1 MPTTK
6 DINIWRGNTET
17 LPIAVKVRS
26 GATLTPVNLTGS
38 TLRFRAEWAGGSL
51 AKDIEITD
59 AALGL
64 AELVLSTAET
74 RGVPQGSTARFE
86 IERWVGLDQ
95 KTIAYGRLIAAGGLN
110 TDT

>member
-6 DINIWRGNTET
+6 DISIWRGNTET
-17 LPIAVKVRS
+17 LPLAVKVRS
-26 GATLTPVNLTGS
+26 GATLVPVNLTGS
-38 TLRFRAEWAGGSL
+38 TLRFRAEWAGGSI
-51 AKDIEITD
+51 AKDITITD

-95 KTIAYGRLIAAGGLN
+95 KTILYGRLVASGGLN
-110 TDT
+110 PDT